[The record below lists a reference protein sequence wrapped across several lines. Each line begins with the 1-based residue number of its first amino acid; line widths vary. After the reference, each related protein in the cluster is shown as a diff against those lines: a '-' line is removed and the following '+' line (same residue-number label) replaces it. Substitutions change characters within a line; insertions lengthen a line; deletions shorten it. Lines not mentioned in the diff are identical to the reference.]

1 MTPLDPVTLSFSAA
15 LLLGLSF
22 GAGPCNIACLPYLGP
37 VLMSSGQE
45 VRSAWRTLLP
55 FSLGRL
61 GGYALLGAGAGALG
75 LVVQDWIAESWVRWL
90 LGGATMLV
98 AVSLLLRRRSADS
111 CQLPPHRNEPVRLT
125 LGPRPHRPRKMLPG
139 GLFLMGAGMAL
150 NPCTALTTVVLA
162 AATSAS
168 AGAGLSLGI
177 GFGLGAVLLPG
188 LIFVFG
194 VAHIGSEIRRHL
206 GRWRS
211 TLDKA
216 AIGLLLLLGSAT
228 ALGWITP

>member
-1 MTPLDPVTLSFSAA
+1 MTPLDPVTLSFAAA

-37 VLMSSGQE
+37 VLISSGQG
-45 VRSAWRTLLP
+45 VRGAWRTLLP

-75 LVVQDWIAESWVRWL
+75 LVVQDWLAQPWVRGL

-98 AVSLLLRRRSADS
+98 AISLLLRRRRTQS
-111 CQLPPHRNEPVRLT
+111 CQRQPYANGSVQLTLDLPPQVQRR
-125 LGPRPHRPRKMLPG
+125 MLPG

-150 NPCTALTTVVLA
+150 NPCAPLTTVVLA
-162 AATSAS
+162 AATTMS
-168 AGAGLSLGI
+168 AGAGLLLGI
-177 GFGLGAVLLPG
+177 GFGLGAVLLPS
-188 LIFVFG
+188 LIFIFG
-194 VAHIGSEIRRHL
+194 VAHFGSELRLHL
-206 GRWRS
+206 GRWRGM
-211 TLDKA
+211 LDRA
-216 AIGLLLLLGSAT
+216 AVGLLLLLGSAT

>member
-1 MTPLDPVTLSFSAA
+1 
-15 LLLGLSF
+15 
-22 GAGPCNIACLPYLGP
+22 
-37 VLMSSGQE
+37 
-45 VRSAWRTLLP
+45 
-55 FSLGRL
+55 
-61 GGYALLGAGAGALG
+61 
-75 LVVQDWIAESWVRWL
+75 
-90 LGGATMLV
+90 
-98 AVSLLLRRRSADS
+98 
-111 CQLPPHRNEPVRLT
+111 
-125 LGPRPHRPRKMLPG
+125 
-139 GLFLMGAGMAL
+139 MGAGMAL

-194 VAHIGSEIRRHL
+194 VAHFGSEVRRHL